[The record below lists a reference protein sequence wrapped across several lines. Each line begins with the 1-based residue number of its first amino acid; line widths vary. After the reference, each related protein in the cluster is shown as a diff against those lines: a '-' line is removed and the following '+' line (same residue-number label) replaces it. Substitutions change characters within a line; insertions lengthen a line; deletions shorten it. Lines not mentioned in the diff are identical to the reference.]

1 MFGATGSSLTAYKLN
16 KRTKDISEF
25 SFKYCGSST
34 STQHHHVEVTVF
46 VSGWITK
53 KEEYVDV
60 WTWNEESIEITSKED
75 EEVSTKEEKE
85 NVVENQTE
93 YDDEDDD
100 NNNDDDTLLIKALQR
115 GDISKKEYA
124 KICEVQR
131 EASLYRHHKRRRRN
145 MIFDHDDFKNLLR
158 HTDRYCLIWESKE
171 LIDLG
176 NALTRILEKEL
187 MQTAVG
193 QALKMTALSAVMS
206 AVMWP
211 ATILKVTDVIDNP
224 WSVAVSRSEKAGV
237 LLAETLASG
246 RHGTRPIRLVGYS
259 LGARLILNALLELR
273 RKNLCNIVSD
283 VYLFGLPVTNSRT
296 DWIRAR
302 TVVSGRLVN
311 GYSKNDWV
319 LSYLFRSM
327 DWRTRGIAGLSGANV
342 PGVVEDC
349 DLSDTISGHTDYR
362 KKMKACMLKVL

>member
-25 SFKYCGSST
+25 SFKYCGGNSSSA

-46 VSGWITK
+46 ISGWITK
-53 KEEYVDV
+53 KEEYVNV
-60 WTWNEESIEITSKED
+60 WTLND
-75 EEVSTKEEKE
+75 EKKKTTKEEETNKT
-85 NVVENQTE
+85 V
-93 YDDEDDD
+93 DDDDDDD
-100 NNNDDDTLLIKALQR
+100 NNDDTLLIKALQR
-115 GDISKKEYA
+115 GDISKEEYA
-124 KICEVQR
+124 KICDVQR
-131 EASLYRHHKRRRRN
+131 QASLYRHHKKRRGRK
-145 MIFDHDDFKNLLR
+145 MIFDHDDLKGLLR

-176 NALTRILEKEL
+176 NALARILEKEL

-193 QALKMTALSAVMS
+193 QALKMTALSAVLS
-206 AVMWP
+206 AVVWP
-211 ATILKVTDVIDNP
+211 ATILKITDVIDNP

-237 LLAETLASG
+237 LLAEALASG
-246 RHGTRPIRLVGYS
+246 RHGTRPVRLIGYS

-273 RKNLCNIVSD
+273 RRNLCNLVSD
-283 VYLFGLPVTNSRT
+283 VFLFGLPVTNSRK

-311 GYSKNDWV
+311 GFSQNDWV

-327 DWRTRGIAGLSGANV
+327 DWRTRGIAGLSGVNYR
-342 PGVVEDC
+342 GVVEDY
-349 DLSDTISGHTDYR
+349 DLSDIITGHTDYS
-362 KKMKACMLKVL
+362 KKMKECMVRVL